1 MFGCEN
7 APKKHFW
14 LFGYVATIFATFSL
28 LLDTYII
35 EKKSLDKKKKK
46 IVTSGGNWKPI
57 TSIKEMIGLMSFGR
71 GVKCYNC
78 K

>member
-1 MFGCEN
+1 MLQKTFLTV
-7 APKKHFW
+7 W
-14 LFGYVATIFATFSL
+14 LCCYYFCHIFSFTGYI
-28 LLDTYII
+28 YNRK
-35 EKKSLDKKKKK
+35 EKFRFKKKK

>member
-28 LLDTYII
+28 FLDTYII

-46 IVTSGGNWKPI
+46 LWLVVATGN
-57 TSIKEMIGLMSFGR
+57 R
-71 GVKCYNC
+71 
-78 K
+78 